1 LTLSAAEARHVAA
14 RMIATLR
21 PQCVHTSDLA
31 LAEALAAR
39 NIALGEHDADLAV
52 WTEPGAVPHAARRVL
67 ATAPAAGLRDWL
79 DHVAALGLC
88 PMPAYD
94 ASYLAPT
101 AVLLETVQGLQAG
114 AVLDACAALIEAR
127 ASLRERELALN
138 QATTALD
145 QRLERHAQ
153 AQRHA
158 VRLNLGLQD
167 KLMITEARLAIALHE
182 REIITNSTI
191 WRATGPLRRM
201 LDRLP
206 RRRARPGDSGLAPQ
220 GLGPT
225 AYERWVA
232 RYDTLDDADR
242 AAINTHIEQL
252 VAPPVISVIM
262 PAYNTEETLLRAAIA
277 SVQAQLYPHWQLC
290 IADDA
295 SPSPHVAR
303 VLAELAEQD
312 IRIRWVR
319 CAVNGNIS
327 AATNAALTLAQGPFV
342 ALMDHDDLL
351 PEHALYQIA
360 AELEAHPD
368 ADLIYSD
375 EDQIDADGRRTLP
388 YFKPDWNIDL
398 MLAHNMVSHLG
409 VYRRSLV
416 EQVGGARLG
425 YEGSQDYDLALRVAD
440 ATTPDRIRHIP
451 AVLYHWRQHT
461 TSFSKARID
470 ACVSAARQ
478 SIADHLDRTG
488 QTETAIVRPA
498 PSIPTWT
505 RVQYRLPKTPPR
517 VTVIVPT
524 RDKPELLAHCV
535 DGLLTRTDYPDVELI
550 IADNDSQQAE
560 TLALFGKLQR
570 DPRVRVLACP
580 GTFNYSAMNNTAAA
594 LASGAVLALINN
606 DIDVIEPSWLSEMVS
621 QALRPDVGAVGA
633 RLLFPDGTVQHA
645 GVVLGV
651 GTFDGG
657 PGVAGHY
664 SLADAGSSF
673 GYFGASALV
682 HEVAAVTAACMVL
695 RKSTWDAAGGLDD
708 VDLPVAFN
716 DVDLCLRLRGRGLRN
731 IWTPYAALTHRE
743 SASRGDD
750 LAPQHRARF
759 DHECRIMRD
768 RWGPVLDAD
777 PFYNPNFSRLDGM
790 FRLLGPS
797 LRRKPW
803 Q

>member
-1 LTLSAAEARHVAA
+1 MPAQADAAAA
-14 RMIATLR
+14 RIVATLHPR
-21 PQCVHTSDLA
+21 RVHVIGDAA
-31 LAEALAAR
+31 LGDALVVR
-39 NIALGEHDADLAV
+39 NIAMVSDEADLV
-52 WTEPGAVPHAARRVL
+52 VLSEPGALPSRGVPRVL
-67 ATAPAAGLRDWL
+67 ATAPETGLRNWL
-79 DHVAALGLC
+79 DQVAVSGLR
-88 PMPAYD
+88 PVANYD
-94 ASYLAPT
+94 ASFVAPGC
-101 AVLLETVQGLQAG
+101 VLLERVQEAPDP
-114 AVLDACAALIEAR
+114 AFLDACAAVLEAR
-127 ASLRERELALN
+127 ASVRQRELAVE
-138 QATTALD
+138 QAAHALE

-182 REIITNSTI
+182 CEVITNSTM
-191 WRATGPLRRM
+191 WRATAPLRRI
-201 LDRLP
+201 LNRLP
-206 RRRARPGDSGLAPQ
+206 GRATRHGDIGAAHQ
-220 GLGPT
+220 GLGPS

-252 VAPPVISVIM
+252 ADPPVISVIM
-262 PAYNTEETLLRAAIA
+262 PAYDTEESLLRAAIA
-277 SVQAQLYPHWQLC
+277 SVQGQLYPHWQLC
-290 IADDA
+290 VADDA

-303 VLAELAEQD
+303 VLGELAEQD
-312 IRIRWVR
+312 PRIRWIR
-319 CAVNGNIS
+319 CAENGNIS
-327 AATNAALTLAQGPFV
+327 AATNAALTLAQGAFV

-351 PEHALYQIA
+351 PEHALYQVA

-375 EDQIDADGRRTLP
+375 EDQIDADGRRTMP

-409 VYRRSLV
+409 VYRRSVV
-416 EQVGGARLG
+416 ERVGGARLG

-440 ATTPDRIRHIP
+440 ATTPERIRHIP

-461 TSFSKARID
+461 TSFSKERID
-470 ACVSAARQ
+470 ACVAAARTA
-478 SIADHLDRTG
+478 IADHLQRTG
-488 QTETAIVRPA
+488 QTDTAIVRPA

-505 RVQYRLPKTPPR
+505 RVQYRLPDEAPR
-517 VTVIVPT
+517 VSFIVPT
-524 RDKPELLAHCV
+524 RDKPELLAQCIE
-535 DGLLTRTDYPDVELI
+535 GLMARTDYPDVELI
-550 IADNDSQQAE
+550 IADNDSVQPE
-560 TLALFGKLQR
+560 THALFSRLCV

-580 GTFNYSAMNNTAAA
+580 GRFNYSAMNNAAVA
-594 LASGAVLALINN
+594 IASGEVLALVNN
-606 DIDVIEPSWLSEMVS
+606 DIDVIEPDWLGEMVS
-621 QALRPDVGAVGA
+621 QALRPGIGAVGA
-633 RLLFPDGTVQHA
+633 RLLFPNGTVQHA

-651 GTFDGG
+651 GSFDGG

-664 SLADAGSSF
+664 SLADAATSF

-682 HEVAAVTAACMVL
+682 HEVAAVTGACMVL
-695 RKSTWDAAGGLDD
+695 RKSLWDECGGLDAGN
-708 VDLPVAFN
+708 LPVAFN
-716 DVDLCLRLRGRGLRN
+716 DVDLCLRLRAKGLRN
-731 IWTPYAALTHRE
+731 IWTPYAELIHRE

-750 LAPQHRARF
+750 LAPEHRARF
-759 DHECRIMRD
+759 DHECRTMRD
-768 RWGPVLDAD
+768 RWGPVLDSD